1 LSRGKPNIGGRK
13 VSEPIKLHKGLV
25 VNGKFVADDSLAYSL
40 AYARLE
46 GKRVCVSVKRESKKR
61 SSNQNAYY
69 HGVIIQL
76 IGEWTGYTAEE
87 THEMLKWM
95 FLRKQR
101 DGLPDTV
108 RSTTSLTTVEMEEY
122 HEHIRQWAC
131 LQWKDSDKGGYI
143 PLPNE
148 VEL

>member
-1 LSRGKPNIGGRK
+1 M
-13 VSEPIKLHKGLV
+13 SEPIKLHKGLV
-25 VNGKFVADDSLAYSL
+25 VKGKFKPDDSLSFKL
-40 AYARLE
+40 SFCKLE

-61 SSNQNAYY
+61 SSSQNSYY
-69 HGVIIQL
+69 WSVIIDL
-76 IGEWTGYTAEE
+76 ISEWTGYTAEE

-108 RSTTSLTTVEMEEY
+108 RSTTELTTVEMEEY